1 MKPVYMAL
9 SHDVYRLPEAI
20 ADTMGELARMRRV
33 KYATVR
39 ASVSK
44 NQRGESGGAYI
55 RVYIEE
61 DTP

>member
-20 ADTMGELARMRRV
+20 ADTMEELARMRGV
-33 KYATVR
+33 KYSTVR
-39 ASVSK
+39 VSVSR
-44 NQRGESGGAYI
+44 NQRGESGGPYI